1 MIAAFPTV
9 HVEIMGSSQLEELPA
24 CLLEKAIDAF
34 ELRNCPKVKD
44 FSILGDLK
52 TLQEVRIV
60 GTQYRLGSKFYELP
74 RLIKLSLFAK
84 EIEDIEHLPKLQ
96 KLRSLELSNLTVQQL
111 PKGIE
116 QFQQLTEVRFSKL
129 THLTIFPTIKNWKQ
143 LKTLWLYQL
152 PALTTLP
159 DDFADLESLEH
170 LSLLSLGKKSEA
182 FLLPDS
188 IGTNNSLKEL
198 SINDSPITHLP
209 NTFNNTSLKKL
220 NLSGLVI
227 QQLPDTIGQLP
238 HLEELTIYNCP
249 HLRQLNNA
257 VALLINLKVLRLDT
271 LKEFVHFNC
280 SFKDLVA
287 LEKLTLKKLPKV
299 NIVPNFGDTNDAL
312 KEVTIEHLLQ
322 LEQLPESLS
331 KCQQLDLS
339 LIHI

>member
-1 MIAAFPTV
+1 M
-9 HVEIMGSSQLEELPA
+9 
-24 CLLEKAIDAF
+24 
-34 ELRNCPKVKD
+34 
-44 FSILGDLK
+44 
-52 TLQEVRIV
+52 
-60 GTQYRLGSKFYELP
+60 
-74 RLIKLSLFAK
+74 
-84 EIEDIEHLPKLQ
+84 
-96 KLRSLELSNLTVQQL
+96 
-111 PKGIE
+111 
-116 QFQQLTEVRFSKL
+116 
-129 THLTIFPTIKNWKQ
+129 
-143 LKTLWLYQL
+143 
-152 PALTTLP
+152 P

-220 NLSGLVI
+220 NLSGLMI
-227 QQLPDTIGQLP
+227 QQLPDTVGQLP

-287 LEKLTLKKLPKV
+287 LEKLSLKKLPKV
-299 NIVPNFGDTNDAL
+299 NMYPI
-312 KEVTIEHLLQ
+312 
-322 LEQLPESLS
+322 LETQMT
-331 KCQQLDLS
+331 
-339 LIHI
+339 H